1 MEFQNLKEI
10 VNSFTDSQQLE
21 EFTHFWGISE
31 DPFVK
36 SRILDLKS
44 NELSIELELPS
55 ITQNVPSKQQGYGV
69 SQPSTSSGSVS
80 SYIKQKPYVLEKM
93 SEKRFAKDVATDTKN
108 RIKLPLNDSYWENKR
123 LKDIHHD
130 LDTIFVI

>member
-55 ITQNVPSKQQGYGV
+55 ITPNVPSIQQGYGV

-80 SYIKQKPYVLEKM
+80 SYTKPKSCVLEKM
-93 SEKRFAKDVATDTKN
+93 SEKRFAKKVATDTKY
-108 RIKLPLNDSYWENKR
+108 RIKLNDSY
-123 LKDIHHD
+123 
-130 LDTIFVI
+130 